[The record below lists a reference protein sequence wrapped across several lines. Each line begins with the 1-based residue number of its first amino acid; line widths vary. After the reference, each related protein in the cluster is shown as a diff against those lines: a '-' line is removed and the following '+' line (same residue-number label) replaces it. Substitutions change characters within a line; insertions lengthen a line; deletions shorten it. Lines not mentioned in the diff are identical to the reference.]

1 MGTASKRRKPNE
13 HLRYQ
18 RHLRGWTLREVADK
32 LYDLCASEGEQES
45 GMSADTVGRWELGV
59 SKPSLFYQQ
68 KLCALF
74 GQSAEELGLIEPLP
88 PPPERLPAVASRGQP
103 VAAVPVPSSYQPAD
117 LLDEAPASSSEQ
129 ALGAWLA
136 AGAADLSALCA
147 AGWSLEEV
155 LTSLQV
161 VLKGVQAMSHL
172 SRRRL
177 LQLGTAAVVSSVP
190 MPEGRHISA
199 EERANLHSALG
210 ESIGAGWKLFH
221 TSSMPQVLAVGQ
233 AQLYLVQQSHND
245 LYSSVRP
252 LFYSGIYSLT
262 GAALYFQGQYEESL
276 RAHNSAYI
284 AALEVGDNWS
294 VAQSKSWQA
303 YVLQALDQYAE
314 AIQAIEAA
322 LRLLMHRTDEAYIRL
337 RGHLLASWAENAAM
351 VQDKT
356 TVQEKLEASAELADQ
371 IGVNEEFDLTRWLQQ
386 AGNCALKAK
395 DYTTAINHFELALA
409 QLPPNWVVR
418 HAITLIPLAVAYAR
432 RRERDA
438 SIAVAGKAMP
448 VIEAMHAPVIN
459 RLFVNYINRDLLEL
473 FPRDTK
479 VQAFVNDIYH
489 RLPHLNNATI
499 IGD

>member
-1 MGTASKRRKPNE
+1 
-13 HLRYQ
+13 
-18 RHLRGWTLREVADK
+18 
-32 LYDLCASEGEQES
+32 
-45 GMSADTVGRWELGV
+45 
-59 SKPSLFYQQ
+59 
-68 KLCALF
+68 
-74 GQSAEELGLIEPLP
+74 
-88 PPPERLPAVASRGQP
+88 
-103 VAAVPVPSSYQPAD
+103 
-117 LLDEAPASSSEQ
+117 
-129 ALGAWLA
+129 
-136 AGAADLSALCA
+136 
-147 AGWSLEEV
+147 
-155 LTSLQV
+155 
-161 VLKGVQAMSHL
+161 MSHL

-190 MPEGRHISA
+190 IPEGRHISA

-284 AALEVGDNWS
+284 AALEAGDNWS

-371 IGVNEEFDLTRWLQQ
+371 IGVNEEFDRTRWLQQ